1 MSTIAFNGLIGMGML
16 TDVPSVDR
24 IMGDLSNATRRR

>member
-1 MSTIAFNGLIGMGML
+1 MLTIAFDDFIEKGML
-16 TDVPSVDR
+16 TDVPLVDR

>member
-1 MSTIAFNGLIGMGML
+1 MSTIAFNNLIGMGML
-16 TDVPSVDR
+16 TDVRLVDR

>member
-1 MSTIAFNGLIGMGML
+1 MLPITFADIGGMSMLI
-16 TDVPSVDR
+16 DVSLVDR